1 MEDESAGSHHY
12 GLDAMHRQQNRELY
26 VSMKSNER
34 SDVRVSIGDDLFS
47 PSEKFRRESIMTKT
61 RKRGNMGTGGIGS
74 VISGKPIIQP
84 DGSV

>member
-34 SDVRVSIGDDLFS
+34 SDAKVSNGDDLFS
-47 PSEKFRRESIMTKT
+47 PSENFRRESIMTKT